1 MKSFRFLRIWTE
13 IVSLYKRLKMYIKEH
28 PGIKLAIVACFAFSL
43 AFLYRKI
50 RPRRVFK
57 DLISKPVR
65 LFLEDCKQNN
75 IKEATLFGSR
85 LFYLSNY
92 LYETDVSQFDQREL
106 REMLQ
111 YQLG

>member
-28 PGIKLAIVACFAFSL
+28 PGMKLAVLACFTFSI

-50 RPRRVFK
+50 RPARVMK
-57 DLISKPVR
+57 ELISKPVR
-65 LFLEDCKQNN
+65 LFIEDCKQKN

-92 LYETDVSQFDQREL
+92 LYETDVSQFNQRDL
-106 REMLQ
+106 R
-111 YQLG
+111 